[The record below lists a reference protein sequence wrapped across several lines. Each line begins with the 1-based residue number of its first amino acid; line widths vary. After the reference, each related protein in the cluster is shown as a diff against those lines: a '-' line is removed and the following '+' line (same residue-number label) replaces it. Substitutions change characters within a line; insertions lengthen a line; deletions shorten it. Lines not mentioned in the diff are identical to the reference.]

1 MLLVEER
8 HMHELQAIERIRN
21 DLQAELATTHEFL
34 EAERNKV
41 NTAKEDIA
49 GLDNEKRLLLE
60 SVAERGREIRD
71 LQEERERI

>member
-1 MLLVEER
+1 M
-8 HMHELQAIERIRN
+8 ERIRN
-21 DLQAELATTHEFL
+21 DLQAELSTTHELL
-34 EAERNKV
+34 EAERNKL

-49 GLDNEKRLLLE
+49 VLEGEKRLVLE